1 MQGPKRACARMFF
14 RTTSVARRSL
24 QPSKESIPRGVDI
37 GNVMDAQFITQSG
50 LDTYKEQG

>member
-1 MQGPKRACARMFF
+1 MYKDFLQNHKC
-14 RTTSVARRSL
+14 SQEEL
-24 QPSKESIPRGVDI
+24 QPSKESILRGVDI